1 MADQTITTRFK
12 TEGAGRVAKDTEAVG
27 RAQTRLG
34 QASASAGR
42 SFSAQANGLGGL
54 VGVYA
59 AAAANVFAITAAFDA
74 LGKAAQAEQIVRGTK
89 LLALEIGQS
98 GQSILDSVQ
107 QITQSQLTLAESSQN
122 INIALSAGFNAD
134 QINQLSEVSLKASR
148 ALGRNLTDAFQR
160 VVRGASKLEPELL
173 DELGIFTRIDPAVEA
188 YASKLNIAASS
199 LTNYEKRQ
207 AFVNAVIEEG
217 QKKFSAIDTTVNSSQ
232 KTFEQLRVSLL
243 ELATEFGI
251 LVANGL
257 APVAE
262 FFKNNIGNALLLFG
276 GILGLVF
283 GRAISAIGGFAA
295 QSVKRLSAFTEVLAN
310 SAAKMGSFTKAADAL
325 EGSVGRAKGSVGA
338 KIFQTRISG
347 QGEGEAA
354 ALRDTLNFQ
363 EKGQLRTAAALNR
376 ANKLYKA
383 QLVHLDASSDRF
395 KILNNLI
402 DQNKAALKGAGVR
415 AQAFIAI
422 SNALGLSVRGLSL
435 AFSVLGGIVS
445 GLFTGIAVAQ
455 LIGSFFDAD
464 VLKEIRDFFRD
475 TSKAAEDLR
484 VGILGA
490 VDAAS
495 GGNLVQQL
503 KNVGATKED
512 IENLT
517 DTLSKTSAQIDKT
530 ANSIAFFNQ
539 LSSSA
544 GRILGVT
551 AAEAK
556 EFGEAQRRLT
566 TLQIALIREQEK
578 GVDADRKRLIVLR
591 NLIKAQQEFGGV
603 QRLVGGVSDNL
614 ALSATKVAEI
624 LKDQQIVF
632 GDRTFLNFAKNIEVA
647 DKSFGEL
654 NESQQKVITTF
665 VLLEN
670 TLDKADKAFE
680 GGSASSE
687 TLSKQLG
694 GARKALQD
702 FIEANTVEDDE
713 GLLQF
718 LGDPAKLKKQQEQ
731 IENLSKQV
739 RSLKALE
746 TQGKALTD
754 IFGKYNKV
762 LDDAIA
768 TGTVGFDG
776 IAKSAE
782 EVIANQANFLARQAG
797 LSDLQQDQI
806 KNEQVLAALGKEAS
820 ERNSK
825 EVDLI
830 ENRGKAIKAVFGLAI
845 QLPQEIEKERLARE
859 RILETLKQQLTLQT
873 AQNDLQIL
881 QNNANLE
888 REQRNTQLQLA
899 EKNLELSR
907 EQLDLDKA
915 IFDQRLTQQKLII
928 DLQKQEFQAQKRLD
942 DLEDIRTDRADKRA
956 RFQRESA
963 IAAQKSVIA
972 DFNAFPNLRSQ
983 DQTQAE
989 QRRLIELE
997 LQNQLAIIDAK
1008 ERQAERERQRAVDEI
1023 NQRDLI
1029 LDKEINFASTQLAN
1043 LRQFADKEKELL
1055 NAQEANALNRI
1066 TSEEQNLKAQLAIVD
1081 QQNKIALLNIDAQE
1095 KKFQLDNE
1103 QFDRQILALETQATV
1118 VNKFV
1123 EALGSDN
1130 KFTQAIQ
1137 AYLEEQN
1144 APDLVESIVQ
1154 AGGPQQISTDF
1165 SAIRDLQETI
1175 EKTQGSLI
1183 ASRRQGANIQGEGQS
1198 ALLQEQ
1204 IARQEQLRRVTKRE
1218 FELKRQIAAATSKSA
1233 IDDLENKK
1241 TLLEIQKSNL
1251 EIELALIQE
1260 AANAKKEGFEQERNL
1275 AKANAEKRRRDLL
1288 RDKQTLGDLGDAVIG
1303 NINDGIDKAFQ
1314 TAFDNLAQG
1323 NSITEGLADVLRSAL
1338 ESVRKTVLEETLIN
1352 PLKEN
1357 IKSSLGGLFGFDQKG
1372 ADNAKVIGGAL
1383 LTTSADGTT
1392 PTEVVTDIKE
1402 QGVSAFESIGEKLG
1416 EFKDSALETFGSMG
1430 DKLSSVF
1437 STVFNAVTEIGGD
1450 IFSSFSG
1457 GGSGGGGLLSSLGG
1471 LFGGGKASGGI
1482 VHMAAGGMVRD
1493 RVPTMLE
1500 PGEFVMKRSSTSD
1513 IGVPALNQM
1522 NATGKTSGG
1531 NVLVNITNQGTPQD
1545 ATASEPRFDG
1555 EKFVIDIVTR
1565 DLRNN
1570 GPIRKSLRGGV

>member
-74 LGKAAQAEQIVRGTK
+74 LGRAAQAEQIVRGTK

-98 GQSILDSVQ
+98 GASILDSVQ
-107 QITQSQLTLAESSQN
+107 KITQSQLTLAESSQN
-122 INIALSAGFNAD
+122 INIALSAGFNSD
-134 QINQLSEVSLKASR
+134 QIEQLSEVSLKASR

-217 QKKFSAIDTTVNSSQ
+217 QKKFSAIDTTIGSSQ
-232 KTFEQLRVSLL
+232 KTFEQLRVSLV

-283 GRAISAIGGFAA
+283 GRAISAVGGFAA
-295 QSVKRLSAFTEVLAN
+295 QSIQRLSAFTEVLAN
-310 SAAKMGSFTKAADAL
+310 SAAKMGSFSKAADAL
-325 EGSVGRAKGSVGA
+325 EGSVGRAKGGVGA
-338 KIFQTRISG
+338 KIFQTRIAG

-376 ANKLYKA
+376 ANKLYRA
-383 QLVHLDASSDRF
+383 QLTLLDSNSDRY
-395 KILNNLI
+395 KILNALI
-402 DQNKAALKGAGVR
+402 KENEAALKGAGFR

-422 SNALGLSVRGLSL
+422 SNALGVSVKGLST
-435 AFSVLGGIVS
+435 AFSILGGIVG

-455 LIGSFFDAD
+455 LIGSFFDVD

-484 VGILGA
+484 VGVLGA

-517 DTLSKTSAQIDKT
+517 DTLNDLNKETTDAANTSGIFSRILLDSKQRGIVPLDT
-530 ANSIAFFNQ
+530 SIAS
-539 LSSSA
+539 LTES
-544 GRILGVT
+544 
-551 AAEAK
+551 
-556 EFGEAQRRLT
+556 QRRLIV
-566 TLQIALIREQEK
+566 LQNDLARETAK
-578 GVDADRKRLIVLR
+578 GTDADRQRLLVLR

-603 QRLVGGVSDNL
+603 QRLIGGISDNL
-614 ALSATKVAEI
+614 ALSATKVADI

-654 NESQQKVITTF
+654 NENQQKVITTF

-670 TLDKADKAFE
+670 TLDKADKAFQR
-680 GGSASSE
+680 GSASSE

-718 LGDPAKLKKQQEQ
+718 LGDPATLKRQQEQ
-731 IENLSKQV
+731 IENISKQV

-820 ERNSK
+820 ERNSE
-825 EVDLI
+825 EVKLI
-830 ENRGKAIKAVFGLAI
+830 ENRGKAIKAVFGLAV

-907 EQLDLDKA
+907 EQLNLDKA
-915 IFDQRLTQQKLII
+915 IFDQTLSQQRLII
-928 DLQKQEFQAQKRLD
+928 DLQKQEFQAQKRIA
-942 DLEDIRTDRADKRA
+942 DLEDMRTDRADKRA

-989 QRRLIELE
+989 QRKLIDLE
-997 LQNQLAIIDAK
+997 LQNQLAIIGAK
-1008 ERQAERERQRAVDEI
+1008 ERQAERERQRAVEEI
-1023 NQRDLI
+1023 NQRESLI
-1029 LDKEINFASTQLAN
+1029 EKEINFTLTQLAN
-1043 LRQFADKEKELL
+1043 LRQLAEKEEALL
-1055 NAQEANALNRI
+1055 LAQEANALNRI
-1066 TSEEQNLKAQLAIVD
+1066 SSEQQNLKAQLDIVD

-1103 QFDRQILALETQATV
+1103 QFERQILALETQAAV

-1144 APDLVESIVQ
+1144 APDLVSSIVQ

-1165 SAIRDLQETI
+1165 SAIRDLQDTI
-1175 EKTQGSLI
+1175 KQVQGNLI
-1183 ASRRQGANIQGEGQS
+1183 ASRRQGADIQGSGQS
-1198 ALLQEQ
+1198 ALLREQ
-1204 IARQEQLRRVTKRE
+1204 IARQEQLAEVTRRE
-1218 FELKRQIAAATSKSA
+1218 FDLKRQIAEATSKSA
-1233 IDDLENKK
+1233 IEDLNNKK
-1241 TLLEIQKSNL
+1241 TLLEVEKSNL
-1251 EIELALIQE
+1251 LIELDLIKE
-1260 AANAKKEGFEQERNL
+1260 AADAKKEGYAEERSL
-1275 AKANAEKRRRDLL
+1275 AKATAEERKRQLL
-1288 RDKQTLGDLGDAVIG
+1288 RDKQTLGDLGNSVIG
-1303 NINDGIDKAFQ
+1303 NINDGVGNAFQ

-1323 NSITEGLADVLRSAL
+1323 NSITEGLGDVLRSTF
-1338 ESVRKTVLEETLIN
+1338 ENVRKTVLEETLIK
-1352 PLKEN
+1352 PLQEN
-1357 IKSSLGGLFGFDQKG
+1357 IKSSLGGLFGFDEKG

-1392 PTEVVTDIKE
+1392 PTEVVSDIKE
-1402 QGVSAFESIGEKLG
+1402 QGVSAFESIIEKLG
-1416 EFKDSALETFGSMG
+1416 LFKDSALETFGSMG
-1430 DKLSSVF
+1430 DKLGGVFSSVF
-1437 STVFNAVTEIGGD
+1437 NSIGEVGGS
-1450 IFSSFSG
+1450 IFSSFG
-1457 GGSGGGGLLSSLGG
+1457 GGGGGGGLLSSLGG
-1471 LFGGGKASGGI
+1471 LFSGGKASGGI

-1513 IGVPALNQM
+1513 IGVPALNAM
-1522 NATGKTSGG
+1522 NATGKAGG
-1531 NVLVNITNQGTPQD
+1531 NVVVNIQNQGTPQD

-1570 GPIRKSLRGGV
+1570 GPIRKSLRGGA